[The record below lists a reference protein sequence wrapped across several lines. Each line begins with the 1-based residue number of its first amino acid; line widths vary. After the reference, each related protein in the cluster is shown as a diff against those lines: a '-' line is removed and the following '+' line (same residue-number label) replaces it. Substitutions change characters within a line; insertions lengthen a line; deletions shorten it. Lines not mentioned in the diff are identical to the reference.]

1 MAHYYGVFYG
11 YREYPKVA
19 VVVGR
24 LGILGMLDR
33 VPHAYD
39 VFRDSAADAYGAML
53 PFTDQSIYIIAQVWG
68 QKALIQ
74 FSYDGTT
81 YEEELEIDPE
91 KNLGSM
97 IRKFAGR
104 GFRIKNKDAG
114 SIARYQV
121 MAFR

>member
-11 YREYPKVA
+11 YREFPIVP
-19 VVVGR
+19 VTGR
-24 LGILGMLDR
+24 LVGHLAILER
-33 VPHAYD
+33 VPSAYD
-39 VFRDSAADAYGAML
+39 VFRDSAADDYGAML
-53 PFTDQSIYIIAQVWG
+53 PFTDQSIYILAQVWQ

-74 FSYDGTT
+74 LSYDGTT

-91 KNLGSM
+91 KEFGSI

-114 SIARYQV
+114 AIARYQFL
-121 MAFR
+121 AFR

>member
-1 MAHYYGVFYG
+1 MAHYYGVFFG

-19 VVVGR
+19 VVGR
-24 LGILGMLDR
+24 LVGVLGTMDR

-39 VFRDSAADAYGAML
+39 VFRDNAPDAYGAML
-53 PFTDQSIYIIAQVWG
+53 PFSDQSIYIIAQVWQ
-68 QKALIQ
+68 QKAVIQ
-74 FSYDGTT
+74 LSYDGAT
-81 YEEELEIDPE
+81 YQDELEIDPD
-91 KNLGSM
+91 KRFGSV

-114 SIARYQV
+114 STARYQV

>member
-1 MAHYYGVFYG
+1 MAHYHGVFYG

-19 VVVGR
+19 AVGGR

-39 VFRDSAADAYGAML
+39 VFRDSAADDYGAML
-53 PFTDQSIYIIAQVWG
+53 AFTDQSIYIIGQVWG
-68 QKALIQ
+68 QKALIEL
-74 FSYDGTT
+74 SYDGET
-81 YEEELEIDPE
+81 YQEELEIDPE
-91 KNLGSM
+91 KNFGSI

-114 SIARYQV
+114 AIARYQV